1 MSGAKE
7 VDQSG
12 TNEMSTAAEVAGGYS
27 LYVAAMQDELY
38 RDQNLKA
45 IEGFISSQQSN
56 DIRKLKAK
64 YYNTTN
70 KQIEIKD
77 KNVSYIGG
85 RAPSHDANFKY

>member
-7 VDQSG
+7 DDQSG

-45 IEGFISSQQSN
+45 IERFISSQQSN
-56 DIRKLKAK
+56 DICKLKAK

-70 KQIEIKD
+70 KHCK
-77 KNVSYIGG
+77 
-85 RAPSHDANFKY
+85 